1 MNTFANLLPS
11 VGGNRPPLSDE
22 ELRRLAEML
31 QMQGDGYGAMGKI
44 VEAPKKIETP
54 QGTNEELIY
63 ATQDEIEM
71 LKKAGGADIKTP
83 FGGVRS
89 FPQ

>member
-31 QMQGDGYGAMGKI
+31 KQRGEGLAAINPQ
-44 VEAPKKIETP
+44 EA
-54 QGTNEELIY
+54 Q
-63 ATQDEIEM
+63 M
-71 LKKAGGADIKTP
+71 LKDAGGSGKP
-83 FGGVRS
+83 L
-89 FPQ
+89 P